1 MSTVQVREEDL
12 LEMSTVL
19 KSSAVLDVTEQVQSL
34 IASLESTTLDIA
46 VVGESGA
53 GKSTFVNAIRG
64 VGDDDIGAAQTG
76 VTETTTV
83 PTAYLHPNLP
93 TVRLWDLPGIGTS
106 NFQADQYLDLVNFQR
121 YDFFIIVASERF
133 RENHARLARSIRA
146 TKKHFYFVRTKVDLD
161 LNACSRRRK
170 RQFTEEKVLNEIL
183 ADCTQC
189 LEKEGEHDPKVF
201 LLSSF
206 ELHKYD
212 FQKLQNT
219 LEQDLDG
226 QKRHVLLLS
235 FPNITEEII
244 KKKKQSLQREVWKKA
259 ILAFFISSLPSK
271 PVHFN
276 MPMVMKTLAS
286 YKQTL
291 GLDDESLGS
300 LAAKVNKSLHSLRNE
315 ITSPVGRGM
324 NKDSV
329 KAALSMA
336 AVAGHT
342 AANLVEK
349 RVPVIGNLVAGAISF
364 VAVYILLITSLEN
377 LAKDAQKVL
386 ARALC
391 SEEEE
396 KVEAYQRLD
405 PGFLYD

>member
-1 MSTVQVREEDL
+1 MSDIQVREEDL

-19 KSSAVLDVTEQVQSL
+19 KSSAVLEVTEQVQSL
-34 IASLESTTLDIA
+34 ITSLEATTLDIA

-53 GKSTFVNAIRG
+53 GKSTFVNAMRG
-64 VGDDDIGAAQTG
+64 LGDDDVGAAQTG
-76 VTETTTV
+76 VTETTRV
-83 PTAYLHPNLP
+83 PTAYQHPKLT

-133 RENHARLARSIRA
+133 RENHTRLARSIRA
-146 TKKHFYFVRTKVDLD
+146 TKKNFYFVRTKVDLD
-161 LNACSRRRK
+161 LNACRRRRK
-170 RQFTEEKVLNEIL
+170 MQFSEEKVLNEIL
-183 ADCTQC
+183 VECTRC
-189 LEKEGEHDPKVF
+189 LEKDGERDPKVF

-226 QKRHVLLLS
+226 QKRHTLLLS
-235 FPNITEEII
+235 FPSINKEII
-244 KKKKQSLQREVWKKA
+244 RKKKCSLQRQIWKKA
-259 ILAFFISSLPSK
+259 ILAFIISSLPSI
-271 PVHFN
+271 PVHLN
-276 MPMVMKTLAS
+276 MPMLMETIAS
-286 YKQTL
+286 YKQAF

-300 LAAKVNKSLHSLRNE
+300 LASKVNKSPHSLRNE
-315 ITSPVGRGM
+315 IISPVGRGM
-324 NKDSV
+324 NQDSM
-329 KAALSMA
+329 KAALRTA

-342 AANLVEK
+342 ASNLVEK
-349 RVPVIGNLVAGAISF
+349 RVPVVGNLVAGAISF
-364 VAVYILLITSLEN
+364 VAVYILLHSSLDK
-377 LAKDAQKVL
+377 LANDAQKVL
-386 ARALC
+386 ERAFC

-396 KVEAYQRLD
+396 KMEAYQRLD